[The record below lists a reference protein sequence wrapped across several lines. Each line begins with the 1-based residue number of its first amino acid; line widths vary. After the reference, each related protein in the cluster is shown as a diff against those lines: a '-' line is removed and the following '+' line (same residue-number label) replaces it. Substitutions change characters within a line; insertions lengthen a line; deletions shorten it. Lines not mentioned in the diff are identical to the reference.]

1 MKATKSYHGV
11 NKMKTKELDK
21 QVQENTNAI
30 SDIQTDIKIIKDNHL
45 HHIEKDMEK
54 QSKLIEKM
62 DMRIWSILILLVAS
76 FIIGVVQNG
85 L

>member
-1 MKATKSYHGV
+1 
-11 NKMKTKELDK
+11 MKTKELDK